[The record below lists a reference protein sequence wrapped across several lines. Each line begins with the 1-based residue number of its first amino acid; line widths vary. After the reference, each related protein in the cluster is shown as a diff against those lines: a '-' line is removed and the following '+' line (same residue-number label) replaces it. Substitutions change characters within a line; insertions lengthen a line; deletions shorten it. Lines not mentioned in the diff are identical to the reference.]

1 MGALTKRIKKKLII
15 KDVVERLIKLE
26 EEVSKIKPEVMKMTE
41 QELNTRTEQLQDL
54 LTEITALVALL
65 KNKGLI
71 TQEEINEWLR
81 RKKKWLTIM

>member
-1 MGALTKRIKKKLII
+1 MGALIKKIKKKLTI

-26 EEVSKIKPEVMKMTE
+26 EEVGKIKPEIMKMTA

-54 LTEITALVALL
+54 LKEITAIVALL
-65 KNKGLI
+65 KDKGLV

-81 RKKKWLTIM
+81 KKRNG

>member
-1 MGALTKRIKKKLII
+1 MGTFIRKFKKPTL
-15 KDVVERLIKLE
+15 KDVIKRLVKLE

-54 LTEITALVALL
+54 LAEITALVALF
-65 KNKGLI
+65 KEKGFV

-81 RKKKWLTIM
+81 KKRNG